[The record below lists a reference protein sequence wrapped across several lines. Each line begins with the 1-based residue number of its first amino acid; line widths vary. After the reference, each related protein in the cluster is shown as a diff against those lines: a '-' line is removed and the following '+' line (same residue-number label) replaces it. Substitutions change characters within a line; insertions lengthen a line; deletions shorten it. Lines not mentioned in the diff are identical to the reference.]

1 MAVDF
6 MMLPINLL
14 ELAGR
19 TRASVVTVARAK
31 LIDLWT
37 ELEYRMIRVGL
48 LTVRSLNIFN
58 P

>member
-6 MMLPINLL
+6 IPLAIKLP

-19 TRASVVTVARAK
+19 IRVSAVAVARAK

-48 LTVRSLNIFN
+48 LTVPSLKICKR
-58 P
+58 